1 MVQSLQHFI
10 TTRKDIPDNFNTLL
24 KNSAGSAEKIHKT
37 KLNSMA

>member
-10 TTRKDIPDNFNTLL
+10 TARKDIPDNLL
-24 KNSAGSAEKIHKT
+24 RNSAEKIHKT